1 MLAAAQVRQLVA
13 QRLLGCALTSSRV
26 FEGRYHPAAENELP
40 CWFVSIEPGEDI
52 EAEGIAWP
60 RLLTHRLRI
69 RADGFVASATALE
82 TQLDT
87 LQQQGLAALFGTEP
101 PFNLRCIGTRRKV
114 DDDGQQAA
122 RLGALTLHLEAVFHG
137 IEGQPENL
145 IP

>member
-13 QRLLGCALTSSRV
+13 QRLLAVALTAGRV

-52 EAEGIAWP
+52 ETEGISWP
-60 RLLTHRLRI
+60 GLMTHRLRI
-69 RADGFVASATALE
+69 RADGFAASTLDLE

-87 LQQQGLAALFGTEP
+87 LQLQGLQALFATQP
-101 PFNLRCIGTRRKV
+101 PFSLRCVGTRRRA
-114 DDDGQQAA
+114 DDDANGGA

-137 IEGQPENL
+137 VEGEPETL

>member
-1 MLAAAQVRQLVA
+1 MLAAAQVRHLVA
-13 QRLLGCALTSSRV
+13 QRLLGCALTASRV
-26 FEGRYHPAAENELP
+26 FEGRYHPAGENELP

-69 RADGFVASATALE
+69 RADGYVGSATDLE
-82 TQLDT
+82 TLLDT
-87 LQQQGLAALFGTEP
+87 LQLQGLEALFGTEP
-101 PFNLRCIGTRRKV
+101 PFHLACIGTRRRV
-114 DDDGQQAA
+114 DDTDTGAA

-137 IEGQPENL
+137 IEGQPETL